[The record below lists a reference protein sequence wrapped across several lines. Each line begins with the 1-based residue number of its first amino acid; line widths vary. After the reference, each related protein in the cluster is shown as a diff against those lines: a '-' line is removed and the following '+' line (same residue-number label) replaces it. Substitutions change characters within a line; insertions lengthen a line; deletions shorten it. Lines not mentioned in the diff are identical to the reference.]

1 MTSVDVTPNQN
12 DRVLHSLPADA
23 ADPCVHCGFCL
34 PTCASYRVLGTEM
47 DSPRGRIHTL
57 KAIDN
62 GELELDA
69 TVASHFDSCLGCF
82 ACVSACPSGVRYDQ
96 LIEATRPLLN
106 QAELRS
112 PCQNHFRQVLLKL
125 LPYPGRLRALLQPL
139 RAYAGTPIQALSR
152 RLGINRILGPQ
163 LEAMEALLPALAAEN
178 FQDDLKVLHPA
189 SGQRRS
195 RVGLVLGCVQRCF
208 DPGVNQATLEVLKA
222 NGFEVVIPSDQ
233 GCCGAVTH
241 HQGQLKQTH
250 ELAEKLV
257 RSFALAIG
265 PGKPGGDEPLE
276 AVLVTASGC
285 GHTMK
290 AYDELL
296 DGSSNFGVP
305 VMDVHEFLIERGL
318 SKTFQNSL
326 QPMLHPDG
334 STASAE
340 APLAVTYHDACHMIH
355 GQGISSQP
363 RQLLQTIPQL
373 VLYEASEANL
383 CCGSAGIYNLVQPEE
398 ADQLGRIKVAELRR
412 TNAELIASAN
422 IGCTLQIRRHLNGG
436 LSVVH
441 PMEMLACSAGL
452 HQPPGIQKSLSIT
465 KVPGEGDNR

>member
-12 DRVLHSLPADA
+12 DRVLHSLPAGA

-189 SGQRRS
+189 AGQRRS

-241 HQGQLKQTH
+241 HQGQLKQTN

-340 APLAVTYHDACHMIH
+340 APLTVTYHDACHMFH

-363 RQLLQTIPQL
+363 RQLLQTIPHL

>member
-23 ADPCVHCGFCL
+23 TDPCVHCGFCL

-241 HQGQLKQTH
+241 HQGQLKQTN

-363 RQLLQTIPQL
+363 RQLLQTIPHL